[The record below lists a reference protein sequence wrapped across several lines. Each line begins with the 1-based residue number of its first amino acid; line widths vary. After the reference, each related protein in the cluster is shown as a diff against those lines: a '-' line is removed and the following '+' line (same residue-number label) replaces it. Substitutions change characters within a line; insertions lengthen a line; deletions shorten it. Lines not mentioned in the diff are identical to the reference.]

1 MFGITSAT
9 EMYWKIVK
17 DTMIGCKGVTNIT
30 NDLIIH
36 GHGIKEHDDNLS
48 AVLHCLR
55 ACRLTLNEKKCLFRL
70 PKLTFFG
77 DKLSS
82 EEISQ

>member
-48 AVLHCLR
+48 AEFYTV
-55 ACRLTLNEKKCLFRL
+55 
-70 PKLTFFG
+70 
-77 DKLSS
+77 
-82 EEISQ
+82 